1 MRNFIIKYIPFGE
14 AKEVAA
20 ISGIDQNQITY
31 WKKSKERG
39 GRNPAVMSLIYF
51 VRGICEYSSSVKGV
65 ELDYE
70 KVIIEALIVLERP
83 ATILPEE
90 LPLKKDTE

>member
-1 MRNFIIKYIPFGE
+1 MRNFITKYIKFGE

-31 WKKSKERG
+31 WKKPKENG

-51 VRGICEYSSSVKGV
+51 VRGICEYNSSAKGI

-70 KVIIEALIVLERP
+70 KVILEALIVLEKP
-83 ATILPEE
+83 STVLPEE
-90 LPLKKDTE
+90 LPLKKDKE

>member
-1 MRNFIIKYIPFGE
+1 MRNFITKYIQFGE

-31 WKKSKERG
+31 WKKPKDKG

-70 KVIIEALIVLERP
+70 KVILEALIVLEKP
-83 ATILPEE
+83 STILPEE
-90 LPLKKDTE
+90 LPLAENKE